1 MTAKEFLHGLPA
13 KAPAG
18 SLEGIDTNFH
28 FDISGD
34 GGGQFAVV
42 ISDGQMMVHDT
53 FEGQESCK
61 ITASND
67 NFVKVLKGELNPMM
81 AVMTGKVKI
90 SNQGELLKYAKFF
103 GLM

>member
-1 MTAKEFLHGLPA
+1 MTAKEFLHSLPG
-13 KAPAG
+13 KAPEG
-18 SLEGIDTNFH
+18 SLDGVETNFH

-34 GGGQFAVV
+34 GGGQFAVKV
-42 ISDGQMMVHDT
+42 SGGKMTVYDN
-53 FEGQESCK
+53 FEGAESCK

-81 AVMTGKVKI
+81 ALMTGKVKI
-90 SNQGELLKYAKFF
+90 SNQGELLKYAKLF